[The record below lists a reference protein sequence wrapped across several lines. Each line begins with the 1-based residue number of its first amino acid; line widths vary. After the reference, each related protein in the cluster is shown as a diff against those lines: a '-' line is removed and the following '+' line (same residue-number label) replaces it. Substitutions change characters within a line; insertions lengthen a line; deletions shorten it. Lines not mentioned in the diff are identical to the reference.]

1 MKGVV
6 QVFRI
11 TQENATMVFRQ
22 YANAVYLVA
31 LGIVRRPEEAE
42 DILMEC
48 FAAAIRHGDFNDERH
63 LKYWMMKMAE
73 HRALNVVKSV
83 RVKRNIPLEEAGE
96 IAAPSAGTNELLDT
110 VMRLP
115 EKIKTVIYMFYYED
129 MPAVEIARALEV
141 TENTVYK
148 RLNKGRKML
157 RLSLEEGNL

>member
-1 MKGVV
+1 M
-6 QVFRI
+6 FRI

-48 FAAAIRHGDFNDERH
+48 FVAAIRHGDFNDERH

-148 RLNKGRKML
+148 RLNKGRKLL

>member
-1 MKGVV
+1 
-6 QVFRI
+6 
-11 TQENATMVFRQ
+11 
-22 YANAVYLVA
+22 
-31 LGIVRRPEEAE
+31 
-42 DILMEC
+42 
-48 FAAAIRHGDFNDERH
+48 
-63 LKYWMMKMAE
+63 MAE

-83 RVKRNIPLEEAGE
+83 RVKRNIPLDEAGE

-141 TENTVYK
+141 TDNTVYK
-148 RLNKGRKML
+148 RLNKGRKLL